1 MRTEIEPQTRGP
13 DMIGTYIHASKF
25 LLAARH
31 NSVHVGTY
39 AYMCICVYV
48 YPHMYVC
55 MYTYTKNAITC
66 SYTYTYLRIDKQRD
80 RLTDR

>member
-1 MRTEIEPQTRGP
+1 MIKGDRGMKKMRTEIEP

-55 MYTYTKNAITC
+55 MYTYTKKCNYMFVYIYI
-66 SYTYTYLRIDKQRD
+66 SPHR
-80 RLTDR
+80 